1 MLRSKRRSG
10 GIRSLRE
17 RGGQACLEDAPLDGL
32 LDPMFS
38 VVTDPASYSPLI
50 KRFASFLA
58 PVSDGR
64 LEAMAAESAH
74 LTRCYF
80 GNAMRLFAPLY
91 VSNECINS
99 CTYCGFSR
107 ENSIVRVTLE
117 VDQLRREAEY
127 LRGQGFRNVLL
138 VAGEHPK
145 FVSNGYLERCV
156 RALVPEIP
164 GVALEVAPMEREEYE
179 PLVRAG
185 AEALIVYQE
194 TYDPVVYAE
203 LHTAGPK
210 RDYAW
215 RLACP
220 ERAYDAGFR
229 RIGVGALFGLC
240 DWRSEAIALMQHLE
254 YLLKRCWKAQFTV
267 SFPRLRPCAGEYEPR
282 FILDDRDFSQL
293 IFATRMCFPEV
304 GIILSTREPQP
315 LRDGLMPLGVTM
327 MSAGSH
333 TEPGGYTGQGEESLH
348 LTVRG
353 RQVPLGDAQ
362 AGAKASE
369 QFEIADERSPAEV
382 ADALRNRGLEAVW
395 KDWDSAILA
404 ASEMPAELLSV
415 E

>member
-1 MLRSKRRSG
+1 
-10 GIRSLRE
+10 
-17 RGGQACLEDAPLDGL
+17 
-32 LDPMFS
+32 MFS
-38 VVTDPASYSPLI
+38 VETNLAAYSPLI
-50 KRFASFLA
+50 KRFASLLE
-58 PVSDGR
+58 PVTEGQ

-74 LTRCYF
+74 LTRCHF
-80 GNAMRLFAPLY
+80 GNAIRLFAPLY

-99 CTYCGFSR
+99 CAYCGFSR
-107 ENSIVRVTLE
+107 ENAIVRVTLE
-117 VDQLRREAEY
+117 VDQLRREAEH
-127 LRGQGFRNVLL
+127 LREQGFRNVLL

-156 RALVPEIP
+156 RALAPEIP
-164 GVALEVAPMEREEYE
+164 GLALEVAPMERDEYE

-194 TYDPVVYAE
+194 TYDTEVYSE

-229 RIGVGALFGLC
+229 RIGIGALFGLC

-254 YLLKRCWKAQFTV
+254 HLLRRCWRAQFTV
-267 SFPRLRPCAGEYEPR
+267 SFPRLRPCAGEYQPR
-282 FILDDRDFSQL
+282 FTLSDRDFSQL
-293 IFATRMCFPEV
+293 IFATRLCFPQV
-304 GIILSTREPQP
+304 GVILSTREPQA

-333 TEPGGYTGQGEESLH
+333 TEPGGYTGQGRESLH

-353 RQVPLGDAQ
+353 RQVALGPEHD
-362 AGAKASE
+362 GATASG
-369 QFEIADERSPAEV
+369 QFEIADERSPSDV
-382 ADALRNRGLEAVW
+382 AAALRSRGLEAVW

-404 ASEMPAELLSV
+404 AS
-415 E
+415 